1 MTKYLISYDL
11 IGDKDYEKL
20 FEAIKSL
27 ANGYSRPLESVWII
41 GHKGAASDIVNAL
54 SRYID
59 NDDKL
64 FVTLVTKDTSWTKTL
79 TDSTRNWLKKYIW
92 S

>member
-79 TDSTRNWLKKYIW
+79 TDSTRSWIKNYIW

>member
-1 MTKYLISYDL
+1 MAKYLISYDL

-20 FEAIKSL
+20 FDAIKSI
-27 ANGYSRPLESVWII
+27 ANGYSRPLKSVWIV
-41 GHKGAASDIVNAL
+41 GHKGEAADIVNAL

-64 FVTLVTKDTSWTKTL
+64 FVTLVT
-79 TDSTRNWLKKYIW
+79 
-92 S
+92 

>member
-1 MTKYLISYDL
+1 MANYLISYDI
-11 IGDKDYEKL
+11 IGDKDYEEL

-27 ANGYSRPLESVWII
+27 ANGYSRPLKSVWII
-41 GHKGAASDIVNAL
+41 GHKGEAIDIVRAL
-54 SRYID
+54 SPYID

-64 FVTLVTKDTSWTKTL
+64 FVTLVTKDTSWTKSL
-79 TDSTRNWLKKYIW
+79 KNSTREWLKKYIW

>member
-79 TDSTRNWLKKYIW
+79 TDSNRSWIKNYIW